1 MNSDDRD
8 YGIGAEAAH
17 QADSIQKQMAAEAIA
32 DAPAQPEVDNSIM
45 AGIKTDEEMKPFG
58 DIINESTPDKDTGA
72 LVSDLE
78 LEKTPKEK
86 EPKKK
91 GKLVIICVIAVLVLG
106 VAGVAAW
113 LMLSNTASSEQGGA
127 KADPQSKAFFVEGE
141 NGDASFAVYNDKGEK
156 LTDYSYVKESDFNV
170 SGYAIVRK
178 ANQDSHALIANTGKI
193 SVAFG
198 EYDNISEFGP
208 FYIVTKH
215 GGDTFLTDGSGD
227 IMMSVQDQKSENHLY
242 YVFDGKN
249 SYIFDKNGEK
259 VFETEGK
266 SSIPRPTSLSKVTCL
281 SYKETACFSV
291 ETGDKLFSFKTDKKL
306 TNNSISDNLQ
316 CATFYDDKNHKYAYS
331 KATGVLRDIGIE
343 GTFLALQHKNDIG
356 CFFIKTDDYV
366 MGTDGIKLTITNGQ
380 TVLISSAQIVLRDA
394 DHFAYYQYKDGGGH
408 TYTMRSGGE
417 TVRYDTG
424 IEEVTVSATNKMIG
438 IAYGGKLYI
447 YENGPDPVYTIEDKY
462 IEANSMS
469 EINEHGNFST
479 YNYVVNKDKGVL
491 YRSPS
496 RLYVSEKNGY
506 FVVRESLKDNGGYAG
521 VLNAKGE
528 VIIAEDTYTTI
539 KFAGDFFIAMKDDSY
554 SLLDGEG
561 KVLLENYD
569 SINVLASHIEALK
582 GGKIEYYTLDMKK
595 IK

>member
-78 LEKTPKEK
+78 LEKPQKEK

-113 LMLSNTASSEQGGA
+113 LMLSNTASNEQGGA

-141 NGDASFAVYNDKGEK
+141 DGDASYAIYNDKGEK

-178 ANQDSHALIANTGKI
+178 INQDAQGLVANTGKL

-198 EYDNISEFGP
+198 EFETISEFGP
-208 FYIVTKH
+208 FYIITKRDA
-215 GGDTFLTDGSGD
+215 DTYLTDGSGD
-227 IMMSVQDQKSENHLY
+227 ILMRVLDVKNENHLY
-242 YVFDGKN
+242 YVFDGEK

-266 SSIPRPTSLSKVTCL
+266 SSIPKPTSLGKVICL
-281 SYKETACFSV
+281 NYKETACFSV

-316 CATFYDDKNHKYAYS
+316 CATFYDEKSHRYTYNS
-331 KATGVLRDIGIE
+331 VTGALRDIGPETTI
-343 GTFLALQHKNDIG
+343 LALQHKNDIG

-366 MGTDGIKLTITNGQ
+366 MGSDGVKLAISNGKTIL
-380 TVLISSAQIVLRDA
+380 VSSAQIVVRDA
-394 DHFAYYQYKDGGGH
+394 DHFAYYQYKEDGGH
-408 TYTMRSGGE
+408 TYTMRSGGD
-417 TVRYDTG
+417 TKRYDTG
-424 IEEVTVSATNKMIG
+424 IDEVTISATNKMIG
-438 IAYGGKLYI
+438 ISYGGKLYI
-447 YENGPDPVYTIEDKY
+447 YEDGPDPVYIIEDKY
-462 IEANSMS
+462 IQASSMS
-469 EINEHGNFST
+469 EMNEYGNFST

-528 VIIAEDTYTTI
+528 VIITEDTYTTI
-539 KFAGDFFIAMKDDSY
+539 KFAGDFFIAVKDDSY

-561 KVLLENYD
+561 KVLLEKYD
-569 SINVLASHIEALK
+569 SISVLDSHIEALK
-582 GGKIEYYTLDMKK
+582 GGKTEYYTLDMKK